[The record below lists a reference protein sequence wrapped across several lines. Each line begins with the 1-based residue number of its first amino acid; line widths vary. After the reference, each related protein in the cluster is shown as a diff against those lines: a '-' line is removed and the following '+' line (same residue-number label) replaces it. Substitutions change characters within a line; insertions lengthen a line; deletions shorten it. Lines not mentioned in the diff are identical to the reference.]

1 MAALLGP
8 TNESGI
14 IYYLYGGGGST
25 DRVVFNDPT
34 DPDYVGPLTG
44 DDGITGLDFAEIIE
58 SFAQKTEDDGA
69 THGNFFLGRRPIT
82 MTGAIVPTSS
92 LDRATRLHKLKSVLS
107 SILRNDGTLYFTPT
121 GGEQVYVNVRA
132 QQPPRFRGKW
142 TKEFF
147 VSLVAAD
154 PRFYS
159 FKRKT
164 AYFEN
169 GSSASPTFRRF
180 TWASGTGTSLA
191 TRNVYLPA
199 GTWTMRT
206 WVKRSTAAGT
216 LAAAIT
222 PNSALSST
230 PASLTTGW
238 TELTQVVTTTNP
250 EGSATAVALNLS
262 AALTAGQ
269 WVEIGPTVFE
279 SAAGLAPSDAATFAT
294 NWAAGAGY
302 TASNVTASPP
312 TGIENQGNTVS
323 PPRARL
329 VGPATNVLTTYG
341 RTTGSAY
348 LPAAFQLIG
357 ATYSGSDYVVV
368 DVNNKTAIKNAV
380 TNDYGSVLASNNVVY
395 GGIPAGFYMPTFYVA
410 GGGSTATRLEMTWRN
425 AYL

>member
-14 IYYLYGGGGST
+14 VYYLYGSNGA
-25 DRVVFNDPT
+25 RVVFNDPT
-34 DPDYVGPLTG
+34 DPDYVGPLSG

-58 SFAQKTEDDGA
+58 SSAQKTEDDGA
-69 THGNFFLGRRPIT
+69 THGNFYLGRRPIT

-159 FKRKT
+159 TKRKT

-238 TELTQVVTTTNP
+238 TELTQTVTTTNP
-250 EGSATAVALNLS
+250 EGSATTVALNLG

-269 WVEIGPTVFE
+269 WIEIGPTVFE

-294 NWAAGAGY
+294 NWTAGAGY
-302 TASNVTASPP
+302 TASHVTASPP
-312 TGIENQGNTVS
+312 TGIENQGNTVA
-323 PPRARL
+323 PPRGRL
-329 VGPATNVLTTYG
+329 VGPGTNVVATYG
-341 RTTGSAY
+341 KTVTGGV
-348 LPAAFQLIG
+348 AAFQLVG
-357 ATYSGSDYVVV
+357 ATYAGSDYVVV
-368 DVNNKTAIKNAV
+368 DVNNKTAIKNGS
-380 TNDYGSVLASNNVVY
+380 TNDYASVLASANVFY
-395 GGIPAGFYMPTFYVA
+395 GGLPAGFFMPTFHVA
-410 GGGSTATRLEMTWRN
+410 SGGSTATRLETTWRN
-425 AYL
+425 TYL